1 MNKTTHYNERTSFG
15 RMYTNVLYDSHLRA
29 LKEIYYDR
37 RNGKRKTDFKVFS
50 KNKGNA
56 MHKTRERLK
65 QNYRASTD
73 SNFISYL
80 ERNRIIHKQNQR
92 LIRNLNKIT
101 NRRTVTG
108 SRMRGGNVDKQNR
121 ARLSRTKRSKR
132 SESSRKLRR
141 NRTMDQSTKNRNL
154 VIKGNLIR
162 KRMFYRKIRD
172 ENHSMSK
179 RINNQ

>member
-1 MNKTTHYNERTSFG
+1 MNKTTYYKDRASFG
-15 RMYTNVLYDSHLRA
+15 RMYSNMLYDSHLRA

-37 RNGKRKTDFKVFS
+37 RNGKRKTDFSIVPK
-50 KNKGNA
+50 KRGQTMN
-56 MHKTRERLK
+56 KTRERLK

-73 SNFISYL
+73 SNLFLYL
-80 ERNRIIHKQNQR
+80 ERNRVIHKQNQR

-108 SRMRGGNVDKQNR
+108 
-121 ARLSRTKRSKR
+121 ARIDTQRLNQTREARTKRSKR
-132 SESSRKLRR
+132 SASSRKLRR
-141 NRTMDQSTKNRNL
+141 NRTLDQSTQNRNL
-154 VIKGNLIR
+154 VLKGNLIR